1 MALLLPPSPPPGAV
15 APASLG
21 PSARVA
27 VSGLVCGRSTRSVE
41 RRRLRKGGT
50 SIAAPASRDVK
61 TWHLTPGTWH
71 LRFSATLGSRSPPRL
86 RPRSRARA
94 PRSWTP
100 RRRRGRDRGRAADRR
115 RGAGCRGGGGR
126 RGGGGGLGRA
136 GPPRAARPPRARA
149 PRDAPP
155 RRGPRGGRRAAT
167 PTGRRPAP
175 PTDAR

>member
-41 RRRLRKGGT
+41 RRRLRQSGT

-126 RGGGGGLGRA
+126 RGGGGGRGGAGARGAAPPPPAPRA
-136 GPPRAARPPRARA
+136 SRGPPPRGPPR
-149 PRDAPP
+149 
-155 RRGPRGGRRAAT
+155 GG
-167 PTGRRPAP
+167 PAP
-175 PTDAR
+175 PPT